1 MQSIACRSRDP
12 LSPPYARIIR
22 IWVDFAWTTW
32 TNRNY
37 AILSM
42 LYGGPG
48 AKILPG
54 PPWTTW
60 PDTMSAGFAVRSRS
74 ARAGRDKPWTRFIEQ
89 GARNG

>member
-1 MQSIACRSRDP
+1 MQSIACRPRDP
-12 LSPPYARIIR
+12 ISLPYARIIR

-42 LYGGPG
+42 LYSGSG

-54 PPWTTW
+54 PAWTTW
-60 PDTMSAGFAVRSRS
+60 PDIMSVSLAALFRS
-74 ARAGRDKPWTRFIEQ
+74 ARAGRDTSLTLVG
-89 GARNG
+89 GAL